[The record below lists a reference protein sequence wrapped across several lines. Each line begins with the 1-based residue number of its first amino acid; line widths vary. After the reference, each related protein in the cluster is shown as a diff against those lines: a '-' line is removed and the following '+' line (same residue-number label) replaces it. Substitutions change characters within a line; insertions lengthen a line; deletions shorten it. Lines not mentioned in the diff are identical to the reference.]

1 MTLLTTFQQ
10 NLAAGSA
17 TQSLAPAIYNN
28 TQTFYSATI
37 NQSITLSANLFTNN
51 QEFYSPLITATSN
64 LDVSLFINAN
74 TLYSQAVT
82 AAYNLAPSLVT
93 DGDQFYSATV
103 NATYGLAAPLIPS
116 GNVFFAPEVIGG
128 GSQATGGSL
137 IRPRKRFR
145 PAILLPFEKKPKP
158 LSVDA
163 VIKLPWLVAESVVT
177 APNATGEMNLDG
189 RIRLDYTR
197 VETYISD
204 ISARSGW
211 NDPTDFEIA
220 LIAELLLD

>member
-1 MTLLTTFQQ
+1 MSLLTLFQL
-10 NLAAGSA
+10 NLSGTGAAVISPPL
-17 TQSLAPAIYNN
+17 LANDQVFYAPEVTTSYALTAPLYTN
-28 TQTFYSATI
+28 TQTFY
-37 NQSITLSANLFTNN
+37 NFSIAVTRN
-51 QEFYSPLITATSN
+51 I
-64 LDVSLFINAN
+64 DVSLFINAN
-74 TLYSQAVT
+74 TLYSPAIT
-82 AAYNLAPSLVT
+82 ATYNLAPSLVT

-158 LSVDA
+158 LPVDA

-177 APNATGEMNLDG
+177 APNATGEINLDDSV
-189 RIRLDYTR
+189 RLDYTR
-197 VETYISD
+197 AETYISD